1 MVLSQWFIEELTYG
15 NVHSGNVYKCI
26 PNKRHVGASEADWLY
41 RCWTWIFDLVEEP
54 GKYPKYF
61 MVDTYGRSPEGYPPL
76 KIEVTDQNVDEFEF
90 LFNRNDIVKI
100 HSKERNHYDEY
111 YTIGES
117 DYGWQSPNYY
127 VDKGTK
133 KNPEN
138 IAKIFDNQIE
148 NLEEQIKELE
158 DRKEAGLSWYIS
170 FLVR

>member
-26 PNKRHVGASEADWLY
+26 PHKRHVWASEADWLY
-41 RCWTWIFDLVEEP
+41 RCRTWIFDLVEEP

-90 LFNRNDIVKI
+90 LFNRNDVVKI
-100 HSKERNHYDEY
+100 LAKERNHYDEY
-111 YTIGES
+111 YTIADLGG
-117 DYGWQSPNYY
+117 DWQYPTYY
-127 VDKGTK
+127 VDRGTK

-138 IAKIFDNQIE
+138 IEKIFGNQIE
-148 NLEEQIKELE
+148 DLEEQIKELKE
-158 DRKEAGLSWYIS
+158 RKEAVLEGTLAY
-170 FLVR
+170 